1 MSDQLLFS
9 IFPYVAVIVS
19 VIVTIVRYRYQKFK
33 FSSLSSQFLEGKN
46 LFWGSVPWHIGIL
59 VVLLGHF
66 VAFLIPQ
73 QILAFNSVPARL
85 VLLEVT
91 GLAMALLA
99 LVGLVLLIYRRL
111 NNKRIQ
117 AVTTTSDYVVLVVLL
132 VQVISGIMIAVGY
145 RWGSN
150 WFASSM
156 VPYLRS
162 LFLLKPNIGFIASMP
177 WVVKI
182 HILNAFVFI
191 MLIPFTRFVHFLVV
205 PFQYVNRPWQIVR
218 WNWDPSK
225 SRKLKGE

>member
-150 WFASSM
+150 WYASSM

-182 HILNAFVFI
+182 HILNAFIFI

-218 WNWDPSK
+218 WNWDHSR
-225 SRKLKGE
+225 SRKS